1 MSRLLA
7 LDQASKVTGWAIF
20 EDGKLKSYGKIS
32 LDDPN
37 TDIRLVQLRQG
48 IQTLVTDYNIDEVIF
63 EDIQQQNNVAN
74 DVQTFKEQNNVA
86 NNVQTF
92 KVLAEVYGVVSEL
105 LQEIQIPHS
114 TVLAASWKST
124 LGIKGRT
131 RAEQKKNAQLY
142 VEQNYGIHVIQD
154 IADAVCIGTHHIK
167 KNKCAW

>member
-20 EDGKLKSYGKIS
+20 EDGELKSYGKIS

-48 IQTLVTDYNIDEVIF
+48 IQTLVADYNIDEVIF
-63 EDIQQQNNVAN
+63 EDIQQQNNV
-74 DVQTFKEQNNVA
+74 V

>member
-20 EDGKLKSYGKIS
+20 EDGELKSYGKIS

-37 TDIRLVQLRQG
+37 TDTRLVQLRQN
-48 IQTLVTDYNIDEVIF
+48 IQTLIADYNIDEVIF

-74 DVQTFKEQNNVA
+74 NI
-86 NNVQTF
+86 QTF

-142 VEQNYGIHVIQD
+142 VKQNYGIHVIQD

>member
-20 EDGKLKSYGKIS
+20 EDGELKSYGKIS

-48 IQTLVTDYNIDEVIF
+48 IQTLVADYNIDEVIF
-63 EDIQQQNNVAN
+63 EDIQQ
-74 DVQTFKEQNNVA
+74 QNNVA

-167 KNKCAW
+167 KSKCAW

>member
-20 EDGKLKSYGKIS
+20 EDGELKSYGKIS

-48 IQTLVTDYNIDEVIF
+48 IQTLVADYNIDEVVF
-63 EDIQQQNNVAN
+63 EDIQQ
-74 DVQTFKEQNNVA
+74 QNNVA